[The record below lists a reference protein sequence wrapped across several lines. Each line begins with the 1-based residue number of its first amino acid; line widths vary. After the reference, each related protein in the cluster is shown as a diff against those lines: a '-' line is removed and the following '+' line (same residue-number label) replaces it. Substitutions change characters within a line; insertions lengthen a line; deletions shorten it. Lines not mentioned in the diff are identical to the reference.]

1 MNTKV
6 IEKFTL
12 ELTGPEEVPQEVME
26 QLEKGDML
34 LKARS
39 IHEKFLPEP
48 WLSKLATDSVKQRV
62 LWRHRD
68 PDDKEKRGFV
78 YGRNLHNTIKDGFIE
93 SFYKIYGG
101 EKGTP
106 EDTLQKLIKLKLE
119 AKEPIGISKGFLKR
133 LDKNGDIARV
143 ISLEDSIT
151 YKPQCEQCITQEV
164 LVEMEEKELKE
175 QIEKLTQELDGAKMK
190 LETQD
195 TELETKEAENV
206 ALKEE
211 HSAKLEALEAKV
223 GTKDAEKE
231 EFEEKYVKLKDDF
244 NTFKVT
250 YEAEKKKPFIDKLYK
265 LEKDDDL
272 LEIYPTWAEDKLAAR
287 LAKKEAEAN
296 AAKVMITSLEEE
308 KSKVTKELYEKDVGI
323 RALKGWKKEYL
334 DIMKGI
340 EDQDKLM
347 MGGA

>member
-12 ELTGPEEVPQEVME
+12 ELTGPDEVPDIVN

-48 WLSKLATDSVKQRV
+48 WLTKLAEDSVKQRV

-68 PDDKEKRGFV
+68 PEDKDKRGFV
-78 YGRNLHNTIKDGFIE
+78 YGRNIHNVVKDGFIE
-93 SFYKIYGG
+93 SYYRIFGG
-101 EKGTP
+101 KDGTP
-106 EDTLQKLIKLKLE
+106 EDKLQKLIKLKLE

-151 YKPQCEQCITQEV
+151 YKPQCERCITQEV

-175 QIEKLTQELDGAKMK
+175 QIEKLTQELDNTKMQ
-190 LETQD
+190 LETTNEQLESKD
-195 TELETKEAENV
+195 TEIETIKSEFSV
-206 ALKEE
+206 
-211 HSAKLEALEAKV
+211 KLEAIETKV

-231 EFEEKYVKLKDDF
+231 QFEEKYVKLKDEF
-244 NTFKVT
+244 NTFKIT
-250 YEAEKKKPFIDKLYK
+250 YEAEKKQPYIDELYK

-272 LEIYPTWAEDKLAAR
+272 LEIYPTWDEKKLAER
-287 LAKKEAEAN
+287 LVKKKLKAN

-308 KSKVTKELYEKDVGI
+308 KMKVEKELYEKDVGLQ
-323 RALKGWKKEYL
+323 ALKGWNPEYIK
-334 DIMKGI
+334 IM
-340 EDQDKLM
+340 ENLEAQDKAM
-347 MGGA
+347 RGGA